1 VREYTPELESEI
13 AAWSQGRQEEERF
26 THTQRVVETVTRLA
40 EKWSPSDV
48 MMLRLAGWIHDA
60 AKSMPDDK
68 LLAYAEKKGV
78 EITPAEREVP
88 MLLHGVVAYLKADKK
103 FDLQDERI
111 RTACTYHTTGHPSM
125 SLTDKLLFLADKIEP
140 ESDFP
145 GVHILREMVM
155 MDVDQTL
162 LVFLDGMIRYLLDRR
177 RVIDP
182 RVLDFYNGLVKNQK
196 GK

>member
-1 VREYTPELESEI
+1 
-13 AAWSQGRQEEERF
+13 
-26 THTQRVVETVTRLA
+26 
-40 EKWSPSDV
+40 
-48 MMLRLAGWIHDA
+48 
-60 AKSMPDDK
+60 
-68 LLAYAEKKGV
+68 
-78 EITPAEREVP
+78 
-88 MLLHGVVAYLKADKK
+88 
-103 FDLQDERI
+103 
-111 RTACTYHTTGHPSM
+111 M